1 MTFEEFKTKITTIV
15 SNPDTAQANIGE
27 FIDEVKVD
35 YEALSSTS
43 TALEKAETRI
53 RDLQDTNQKLF
64 LKQSGQADPEEE
76 DEKKDI
82 EDMSFDEYL
91 AECLKENE
99 EEK

>member
-1 MTFEEFKTKITTIV
+1 MTFEEFKTKVTEIV
-15 SNPDTAQANIGE
+15 ANPDTAQANIGAL
-27 FIDEVKVD
+27 IDEVKVD

-43 TALEKAETRI
+43 AALEKAETRI

-64 LKQSGQADPEEE
+64 LKQSGTASPDEE
-76 DEKKDI
+76 DDKKDI
-82 EDMSFDEYL
+82 EEMSFDEYL

>member
-15 SNPDTAQANIGE
+15 SSPDTAQANIGE
-27 FIDEVKVD
+27 FIDEVKED

-43 TALEKAETRI
+43 AALEKAETRI

-64 LKQSGQADPEEE
+64 LKQTGQASPDEE

-99 EEK
+99 EEN

>member
-27 FIDEVKVD
+27 LIDEVKED

-43 TALEKAETRI
+43 AALEKAETRI

-64 LKQSGQADPEEE
+64 LKQTGQASPDEE

-82 EDMSFDEYL
+82 EEMSFDEYL

-99 EEK
+99 EEN

>member
-27 FIDEVKVD
+27 LIDEVKVD

-43 TALEKAETRI
+43 AALEKAETRI

-64 LKQSGQADPEEE
+64 LKQTGQASPDEE

-99 EEK
+99 EEN

>member
-27 FIDEVKVD
+27 LIDEVKED

-43 TALEKAETRI
+43 AALEKAETRI

-64 LKQSGQADPEEE
+64 LKQTGQASPDEE

-99 EEK
+99 EEN

>member
-1 MTFEEFKTKITTIV
+1 MTFEEFKTKITEIV
-15 SNPDTAQANIGE
+15 ANPDTAQANVGAL
-27 FIDEVKVD
+27 IDEVKED

-43 TALEKAETRI
+43 AALEKAETRI

-64 LKQSGQADPEEE
+64 LKQSGAASPDEE

-99 EEK
+99 EE

>member
-35 YEALSSTS
+35 YEALSST
-43 TALEKAETRI
+43 TVALEKAETRI

-64 LKQSGQADPEEE
+64 LKQTGQASPDEE
-76 DEKKDI
+76 DEKKEI
-82 EDMSFDEYL
+82 EEMSFDEYL

>member
-1 MTFEEFKTKITTIV
+1 MTFEEFKSKITEIV
-15 SNPDTAQANIGE
+15 ANPDTAQANIGA

-43 TALEKAETRI
+43 AALEKAETRI

-64 LKQSGQADPEEE
+64 LKQTGQASPDDE
-76 DEKKDI
+76 DEEKKDI
-82 EDMSFDEYL
+82 EEMSFDEYL

-99 EEK
+99 EE